1 MNSLNEIFFDEKASL
16 FLSAF
21 ETTTQPM
28 AICDQLTNEFLFVNQ
43 AFLDFFDYEINEVVG
58 KTYADL
64 NMFKRKTD
72 LDRINEELQ
81 DKGYIHDYPIILNTH
96 QFELK
101 YGMLSVNVFEVNG
114 RKLRYT
120 ILEDKTDL
128 YITQSEI
135 NRIEQINKEDNERYH
150 ALIEST
156 RDLIWIVDPVNYG
169 LLMYNGPFIKYIKS
183 KKITPELGMTP
194 KELLLK
200 SKNVPFW
207 ISLFEKAKN
216 EGRFSLD
223 YLAETG
229 EMYLYLTISPLK
241 VGNQLIGISVFA
253 EDVTEQTLYKMA
265 LEESNKKLKNMFY
278 QSIQA
283 ISKLCELK
291 DPYTAGRQKRVQELS
306 VAIAKEM
313 GLNLEDIDNLSLGSL
328 VHDIGKI
335 FISDDILAATDSLTT
350 EEKQILK
357 EHPKRAYDFIS
368 EIELPTVIPT
378 MILQHHERLDGSGYP
393 KGLKGDEIILEAK
406 IIAVAD
412 LVEAMSYNRAYRP
425 APGIEAALDEI
436 QKYKGIK
443 YDDKVV
449 ETCIKLFN
457 NNGFKFSN

>member
-1 MNSLNEIFFDEKASL
+1 MNSFDEILLDEKASL

-28 AICDQLTNEFLFVNQ
+28 AICDQITNEFLFVNQ
-43 AFLDFFDYEINEVVG
+43 SFLDFFSYEIEDVIG

-64 NMFKRKTD
+64 NIINRKTD
-72 LDRINEELQ
+72 IDRINEELEER
-81 DKGYIHDYPIILNTH
+81 GYIHDFPIILNTH
-96 QFELK
+96 RFELK
-101 YGMLSVNVFEVNG
+101 YAMLSVNIFEVKG

-128 YITQSEI
+128 YLTQSEI
-135 NRIEQINKEDNERYH
+135 NKIEQIHKEDNERYH
-150 ALIEST
+150 ALVEST
-156 RDLIWIVDPVNYG
+156 RGLIWIVDPINYG
-169 LLMYNGPFIKYIKS
+169 LLMYNGPFIRYMKS

-194 KELLLK
+194 KELLK
-200 SKNVPFW
+200 PKNVPNW
-207 ISLFEKAKN
+207 ISLYERAKN

-253 EDVTEQTLYKMA
+253 EDVTEQTLYKIA
-265 LEESNKKLKNMFY
+265 LEESNEKLKKMFY

-306 VAIAKEM
+306 VAIAIEM
-313 GLNLEDIDNLSLGSL
+313 GLSSEDIDNLSLGSL

-335 FISDDILAATDSLTT
+335 FIADGILAATD
-350 EEKQILK
+350 ILSNEDK
-357 EHPKRAYDFIS
+357 EILREHPKKAYDFIS
-368 EIELPTVIPT
+368 EIDLPKVIPT
-378 MILQHHERLDGSGYP
+378 MILQHHERIDGSGYP
-393 KGLKGDEIILEAK
+393 NGLTSDDIILEAK

-412 LVEAMSYNRAYRP
+412 LVEAMNYNRAYRP
-425 APGIEAALDEI
+425 APGIKAALEEI
-436 QKYKGIK
+436 QKYKGLK
-443 YDDKVV
+443 YDSKVV
-449 ETCIKLFN
+449 EACLELFN
-457 NNGFKFSN
+457 NKDFKFSK

>member
-1 MNSLNEIFFDEKASL
+1 MNSLNEIFLDEKASL

-28 AICDQLTNEFLFVNQ
+28 SICDQVTNEFIFVNQ
-43 AFLDFFDYEINEVVG
+43 AFLDFFGYEIDEVVG

-64 NMFKRKTD
+64 NIFKRKSD
-72 LDRINEELQ
+72 VDRINEELQ
-81 DKGYIHDYPIILNTH
+81 DKGFIHDYPIILYTH
-96 QFELK
+96 QFEVK
-101 YGMLSVNVFEVNG
+101 YGMLSVNLFEVNG
-114 RKLRYT
+114 KKLKYT

-128 YITQSEI
+128 YLTQSEI

-156 RDLIWIVDPVNYG
+156 RALIWIVDPVKYG
-169 LLMYNGPFIKYIKS
+169 LLMYNDPFIKYIKS
-183 KKITPELGMTP
+183 KDITPELGMTP
-194 KELLLK
+194 KELLK
-200 SKNVPFW
+200 PENVGFW
-207 ISLFEKAKN
+207 ISLFERAIK

-229 EMYLYLTISPLK
+229 KMYLYLTISPLK

-253 EDVTEQTLYKMA
+253 EDVTEQTKYKMA
-265 LEESNKKLKNMFY
+265 LEESNKKLRNMFY

-313 GLNLEDIDNLSLGSL
+313 GLGSEEIDNLSLGSL

-335 FISDDILAATDSLTT
+335 FISDELLATTATLSVKQ
-350 EEKQILK
+350 KQILK
-357 EHPKRAYDFIS
+357 EHPRKAYEFIS
-368 EIELPTVIPT
+368 DIDLPEIIPK

-393 KGLKGDEIILEAK
+393 TGLKGNEIILEAR

-412 LVEAMSYNRAYRP
+412 LVEAMNYNRSYRS
-425 APGIEAALDEI
+425 APGIKAALEEI
-436 QKYKGIK
+436 QKYKGVK
-443 YDDKVV
+443 YDTEVF
-449 ETCIKLFN
+449 EACLKLFN
-457 NNGFKFSN
+457 NKDFKFSY